1 MGSRDEIE
9 RIKEF
14 LKNHPRG
21 MSIGGIATALSL
33 NRATAARYLDM
44 LWFSGLAEMRQFGQ
58 AKVFSPARRLPMGSV
73 LNLFASPIL
82 IIDQDFFIRDA
93 NDALLKTFELK
104 RGDVVGHNM
113 LYTSL
118 AASFSGT
125 FEETVRL
132 VIEGRR
138 HSAEKTY
145 ERNGKKYTF
154 CVRMEPVVDEDGQTC
169 AAVILENITELRH
182 YQQQLEAM
190 VEQRTKELNETNTL
204 LKKEIEQHLRTKDAI
219 LISRQMYRA
228 LVEDM
233 PAFVCNYEPD
243 GTITFVNEN
252 FCEAAGRDRDELV
265 GVTIYSLL
273 SEKNQE
279 LVKKKIAAIS
289 PALPAVTAT
298 LAVATRDREICYEQW
313 TIRALY
319 DRRGKIAGYQ
329 SIGIDITDRIRSEA
343 KLAEEEKKLDAIIRG
358 SPQPQLVIGK
368 DHRIIIWNKAMELF
382 SGLPAAKMIGSTT
395 FGNLFYD
402 RERPLLADLILEGKA
417 EEIARLFPENCKKSR
432 FLRDTW
438 EGITFSNIRRGGE
451 GGWVFF
457 TAAAI
462 RDEKGGIICVVET
475 MEDLVGYQTKDGTSF
490 MIRSLYPLLHW
501 NAVS

>member
-21 MSIGGIATALSL
+21 MSIGGIATALSI

-44 LWFSGLAEMRQFGQ
+44 LWFSGYAEMRQFGQ

-73 LNLFASPIL
+73 INLFASPIL

-93 NDALLKTFELK
+93 NDALLKTFELM

-113 LYTSL
+113 LYTNL

-125 FEETVRL
+125 FEETMRL

-145 ERNGKKYTF
+145 ERNGKKFTF
-154 CVRMEPVVDEDGQTC
+154 SVRMEPVVDEDGQTC
-169 AAVILENITELRH
+169 AAVILENNTELRH

-190 VEQRTKELNETNTL
+190 VEQRTAELKETNIL
-204 LKKEIEQHLRTKDAI
+204 LKKEIAQHLRTKEAI

-233 PAFVCNYEPD
+233 PAYACNYEPD

-252 FCEAAGRDRDELV
+252 FCEVAGKERDELV
-265 GVTIYSLL
+265 GEPIYSLL

-298 LAVATRDREICYEQW
+298 LAVEEGNPEARYEQW

-319 DRRGKIAGYQ
+319 DSKGKIARYQ

-343 KLAEEEKKLDAIIRG
+343 RRAKEEKTRCNHPGFAPAPAGDRKK
-358 SPQPQLVIGK
+358 PP
-368 DHRIIIWNKAMELF
+368 DH
-382 SGLPAAKMIGSTT
+382 
-395 FGNLFYD
+395 Y
-402 RERPLLADLILEGKA
+402 LE
-417 EEIARLFPENCKKSR
+417 
-432 FLRDTW
+432 
-438 EGITFSNIRRGGE
+438 
-451 GGWVFF
+451 
-457 TAAAI
+457 
-462 RDEKGGIICVVET
+462 
-475 MEDLVGYQTKDGTSF
+475 
-490 MIRSLYPLLHW
+490 
-501 NAVS
+501 